1 MTVPYAPEQAKHVF
15 HQYTV
20 KVAAGQRD
28 AFVKHLQDNGVGF
41 GIFYPLS
48 IPEQKCYEGMGFKK
62 DWKATDEVKQQVVSL
77 PVHPALTE
85 EDLAE
90 VVRVVNSFEGKA

>member
-1 MTVPYAPEQAKHVF
+1 MPYEPENARHVY

-28 AFVKHLQDNGVGF
+28 AFVKHLQENGVGF

-48 IPEQKCYEGMGFKK
+48 IPEQKCYADRGFKT
-62 DWKATDEVKQQVVSL
+62 DWQVTDAVKQQVVSL
-77 PVHPALTE
+77 PVHPGLTE
-85 EDLAE
+85 ADLAE
-90 VVRVVNSFEGKA
+90 VARVVNCFKGE